1 MRPFNMR
8 QTLTTEPIPVKL
20 WLDDIDEGALQQA
33 RNLANLPF
41 AFHHIAIMPDAH
53 FGYGMPI
60 GGILATEEVVVPN
73 GVGVDIGC
81 GVCAFKTSLSAIDRA
96 ELKEVMKTL
105 RKSIPLGFKHH
116 KRPVPVELM
125 PPLETD
131 SKGQLPIVEKE
142 YDNARTQAGTLGGG
156 NHFIEFQQAGDGKI
170 WVMVHSGSRNLGFK
184 VAHHYNE
191 IASNLNRKR
200 HRPIPPAWQL
210 DCLPLEST
218 QGRRY
223 LAEMNYCVRF
233 AEHNRLLMVERIKEA
248 LRESAGSDIVFETPI
263 NVAHNY
269 AAAESHFGKKV
280 MVHRKGAIRSYRDE
294 IGIIPG
300 SQGAASYIV
309 SGKGNPESFCSCSHG
324 AGRKLGRKQ
333 ARKQLDLEKEK
344 KVLEKRGILHAL
356 RRHQDLEEAAGAYK
370 DVEEVL
376 RLQEDLVE
384 ILEILQPLAVIKG

>member
-1 MRPFNMR
+1 MR
-8 QTLTTEPIPVKL
+8 QTLTTESIPVKL

-81 GVCAFKTSLSAIDRA
+81 GVCALKTSLSAIDRA

-105 RKSIPLGFKHH
+105 RKTIPLGFKHH
-116 KRPVPVELM
+116 ERPVPADVM
-125 PPLETD
+125 PPLKRAAGD
-131 SKGQLPIVEKE
+131 QLPIVEQE
-142 YDNARTQAGTLGGG
+142 YENARTQAGTLGGG
-156 NHFIEFQQAGDGKI
+156 NHFIEFQRANDQKI

-184 VAHHYNE
+184 VARHYNE
-191 IASNLNRKR
+191 IAAALSRKR
-200 HRPIPPAWQL
+200 QRPIPSSWQL
-210 DCLPLEST
+210 DCLPLDSIE
-218 QGRRY
+218 GRRY
-223 LAEMNYCVRF
+223 LAEMSYCVRF

-248 LRESAGSDIVFETPI
+248 LRESAGSDIAFDPPI

-280 MVHRKGAIRSYRDE
+280 MVHRKGAIRAGRDE

-300 SQGAASYIV
+300 SQGAFSYIV
-309 SGKGNPESFCSCSHG
+309 AGRGNPESFCSCSHG
-324 AGRKLGRKQ
+324 AGRKLGRRQ

-344 KVLEKRGILHAL
+344 KILEEQGILHAL
-356 RRHQDLEEAAGAYK
+356 RRRQDLEEAAGAYK

-376 RLQEDLVE
+376 RLQEDLVD